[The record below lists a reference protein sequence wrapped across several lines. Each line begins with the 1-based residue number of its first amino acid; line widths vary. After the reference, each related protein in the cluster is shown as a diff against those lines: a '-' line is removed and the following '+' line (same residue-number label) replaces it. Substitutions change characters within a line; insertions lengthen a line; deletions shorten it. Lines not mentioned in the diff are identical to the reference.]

1 MTAVGS
7 SRLLEK
13 VVVGSLTTFLVSLKV
28 DAGCTKAQKR
38 SKRKVSKTWRTI
50 SIVIG
55 GAARAQQGD
64 ALGQSRARAL
74 KVNWR
79 SDWRGMSICFANCC
93 MTAVFLS
100 KRDGNAELIE

>member
-7 SRLLEK
+7 SRELEK
-13 VVVGSLTTFLVSLKV
+13 VVVGSLTTFLVSVKV

-55 GAARAQQGD
+55 VPRGRSKATRLSSQGQG
-64 ALGQSRARAL
+64 L
-74 KVNWR
+74 
-79 SDWRGMSICFANCC
+79 
-93 MTAVFLS
+93 
-100 KRDGNAELIE
+100 

>member
-1 MTAVGS
+1 MEAFITAVGS

-13 VVVGSLTTFLVSLKV
+13 VVVGCLTTFLVSVKV

-50 SIVIG
+50 SICDR

-64 ALGQSRARAL
+64 ALSQSRARAL
-74 KVNWR
+74 KVNWKR
-79 SDWRGMSICFANCC
+79 INTSLAI
-93 MTAVFLS
+93 AV
-100 KRDGNAELIE
+100 